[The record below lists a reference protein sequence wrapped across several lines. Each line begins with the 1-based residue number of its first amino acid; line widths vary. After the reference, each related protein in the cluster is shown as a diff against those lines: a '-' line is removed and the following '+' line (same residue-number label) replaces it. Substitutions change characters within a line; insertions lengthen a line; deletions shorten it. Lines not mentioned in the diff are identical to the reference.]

1 MTELLESVQK
11 TVKKKTHKYVKESKI
26 KYRYNG

>member
-1 MTELLESVQK
+1 MTKLLESVQK
-11 TVKKKTHKYVKESKI
+11 TVKKTHKYVKESKI